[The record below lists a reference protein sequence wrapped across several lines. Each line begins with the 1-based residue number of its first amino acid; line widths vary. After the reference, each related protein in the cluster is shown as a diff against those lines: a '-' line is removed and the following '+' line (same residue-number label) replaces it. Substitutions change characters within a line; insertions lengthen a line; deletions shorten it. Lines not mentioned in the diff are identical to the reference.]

1 MVHRRSLN
9 NTRMFKNARIVKS
22 GANPLEYFGQSFERG
37 TADYV
42 MSVSALRNFGQSPSR
57 FLAGFNPP
65 DSEAKEWGRLLD
77 TMILSPE
84 QFVNRYAIQP
94 AEYESDSGPKPW
106 NGNAKV
112 CRAWKD
118 EILSENK
125 EVVTK
130 ADVELCGA
138 ACDRLRSDDILNS
151 FLSSCDTQV
160 WVRADWEDE
169 ATGLSI
175 PFQALIDLVPRLD
188 TEWAKNLG
196 DLKTTKN
203 AAPIPWTKWCW
214 QAGYHI
220 QAAAYRDIYCA
231 ATGEDRP
238 SFVFLL
244 VENFPPWEP
253 GRRLMSQD
261 FMDLGTAAYKRLL
274 SGYCQC
280 LKSGKYPAWDDS
292 DESVQGWTLVA
303 PTPWMATEEQFAPH
317 FQFEEEDQP

>member
-1 MVHRRSLN
+1 MS
-9 NTRMFKNARIVKS
+9 FINAKIVGKS
-22 GANPLEYFGQSFERG
+22 VNPLDYFKPEGERG
-37 TADYV
+37 TADFV
-42 MSVSALRNFGQSPSR
+42 MSVSALKNFGQSPSR
-57 FLAGFNPP
+57 FLAGYCPP
-65 DSEAKEWGRLLD
+65 DSEAKEFGRLFD
-77 TMILSPE
+77 TMLLSSE
-84 QFVNRYAIQP
+84 QFTSRYAIQP
-94 AEYESDSGPKPW
+94 QEYVNEKGQKKPW
-106 NGNAKV
+106 SNNANV
-112 CRAWKD
+112 CREWVGSRK
-118 EILSENK
+118 SEGK

-130 ADVELCGA
+130 SEVEECIA
-138 ACDRLRSDDILNS
+138 ARDRLFSDDILNS

-169 ATGLSI
+169 ATGLNI
-175 PFQALIDLVPRLD
+175 PFQALIDLVPRLE

-196 DLKTTKN
+196 DLKSTKN
-203 AAPIPWTKWCW
+203 AAPVPWTRWCW

-231 ATGEDRP
+231 ATQEDRP

-253 GRRLMSQD
+253 GRRLMAQD
-261 FMDLGTAAYKRLL
+261 FMDLGTAAYQRLL

-280 LKSGKYPAWDDS
+280 LKTGKYPAWDDS

-317 FQFEEEDQP
+317 FNFEETE